1 MTSSWDLETGQDK
14 TDFTKFPVGVTRI
27 RVLSPAPHQRFTH
40 WMQQFQRSVTCPGR
54 TCPIDVLRKK
64 QKDAGVDQT
73 YNMSKKYAFNVYN
86 LETGKVEVM
95 EQGIRFVTDLKDVM
109 QDLKDERPSRELKDV
124 VLKVRRRGTG
134 SEDTSYR
141 IDVDTD
147 ASSEPMS
154 SKEQKMFDEQLD
166 LSEYFTPHTPEQIN
180 ALLAVSENFKEAWIE
195 IIVKS
200 EETSDEGLGEQFDT
214 E

>member
-1 MTSSWDLETGQDK
+1 MTESWDLETGQDK

-40 WMQQFQRSVTCPGR
+40 WMPQFQRSVTCPGR
-54 TCPIDVLRKK
+54 GCPIDVLRNK

-73 YNMSKKYAFNVYN
+73 YNFSKKYAFNVYN

-141 IDVDTD
+141 IDVDAE
-147 ASSEPMS
+147 ASSVPMS
-154 SKEQKMFDEQLD
+154 SKEQKMFDEQLN
-166 LSEYFTPHTPEQIN
+166 LSEYFVPHTVEQIN
-180 ALLAVSENFKEAWIE
+180 ALLAVQENFKEAWIE

-200 EETSDEGLGEQFDT
+200 EDTSDELGEQFDT

>member
-1 MTSSWDLETGQDK
+1 MTTSWDLDTGQDK

-54 TCPIDVLRKK
+54 GCPIDVLRKK

-73 YNMSKKYAFNVYN
+73 YNFSKKYAFNVYN

-109 QDLKDERPSRELKDV
+109 SDLSSEGKDLHEV

-141 IDVDTD
+141 IDVDNED
-147 ASSEPMS
+147 PMS
-154 SKEQKMFDEQLD
+154 SKEKKMFDEQLD
-166 LSEYFTPHTPEQIN
+166 LAEYFTPHTPEQIN

-200 EETSDEGLGEQFDT
+200 EDTSDELGEQFDT

>member
-1 MTSSWDLETGQDK
+1 MTESWDLETGQDK
-14 TDFTKFPVGVTRI
+14 TEFTKFPVGVTRI

-54 TCPIDVLRKK
+54 GCPIDVLRNK
-64 QKDAGVDQT
+64 QKEAGVDQT
-73 YNMSKKYAFNVYN
+73 YNFSKKYAFNVYN

-109 QDLKDERPSRELKDV
+109 SDLKDEGKELKDV
-124 VLKVRRRGTG
+124 VIKVRRRGTG

-141 IDVDTD
+141 IDVDNED
-147 ASSEPMS
+147 PMNA
-154 SKEQKMFDEQLD
+154 KEEKMFLEQLN
-166 LSEYFTPHTPEQIN
+166 LSEYFVPHTVEQIN
-180 ALLAVSENFKEAWIE
+180 ALLAVQENYKEAWIE

-200 EETSDEGLGEQFDT
+200 EDTATELGEQFDT